1 VRYLVALL
9 LIAVPSACAPS
20 TRTYGSHYK
29 RGQTWEVTNGS
40 RCTAHVRL
48 TGSGGAV
55 IQKYDIPPGTID
67 WIYIPQDRL
76 HLSFTTTG
84 ANDVSCDER
93 LIRVDIAK
101 GEDT

>member
-1 VRYLVALL
+1 MRYLLALV
-9 LIAVPSACAPS
+9 LIAISFACAPS

-48 TGSGGAV
+48 TGPGGAV
-55 IQKYDIPPGTID
+55 IQKYEIPPGAID

-76 HLSFTTTG
+76 YLSFTTAG
-84 ANDVSCDER
+84 PNDVSCDER
-93 LIRVDIAK
+93 LIRVHIAK
-101 GEDT
+101 GGDT